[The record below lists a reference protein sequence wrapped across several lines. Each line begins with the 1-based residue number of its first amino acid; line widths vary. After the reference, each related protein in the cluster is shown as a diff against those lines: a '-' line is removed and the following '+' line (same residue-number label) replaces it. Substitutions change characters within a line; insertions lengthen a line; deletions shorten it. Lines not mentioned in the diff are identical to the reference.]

1 MIVKSS
7 IGKLLAAEIIRSHL
21 TDQYSY
27 GKKFSET
34 EVGKQFF
41 ALKTGV
47 GALKNR
53 RSSPIYLSN
62 RALKFIR
69 SFDTFESLLV
79 RIRQSGQFNGRLFDK
94 YILSVARMND
104 AYDKWVRYIDKHQAS
119 FPGECNIYNNFFVC
133 HEKLTDHSAFS
144 NKTIFP
150 LSLKG

>member
-7 IGKLLAAEIIRSHL
+7 IGKLLASEIIKSHL

-27 GKKFSET
+27 GIKFSET

-47 GALKNR
+47 GALKKK
-53 RSSPIYLSN
+53 RSSAIYLSN

-69 SFDTFESLLV
+69 SFEKFESLMV
-79 RIRQSGQFNGRLFDK
+79 RIRQSYQFNGRLFDK

-104 AYDKWVRYIDKHQAS
+104 AYDKWVRYIDKHQTS
-119 FPGECNIYNNFFVC
+119 FTGEYNIYNEFFIC

-144 NKTIFP
+144 NKSIFP